1 MKGIYMEN
9 DSTKVET
16 VEDLSA
22 AQEQEAKTSTSEGD
36 ELEDDENFMQLLD
49 NLGGQ
54 NIFEE

>member
-22 AQEQEAKTSTSEGD
+22 AQEAKTSTSEGD

>member
-1 MKGIYMEN
+1 MEN
-9 DSTKVET
+9 DSPKVET
-16 VEDLSA
+16 EDLSA
-22 AQEQEAKTSTSEGD
+22 AQEAKNRSPEGD